1 MEGDEGDNIAVERR
15 QSILVTGNDPLRRL
29 GPCRKKAMLDKTI
42 HAGMNNVRVAPWI
55 HEATEVEGRELY
67 QRWGSEGKGP

>member
-1 MEGDEGDNIAVERR
+1 
-15 QSILVTGNDPLRRL
+15 
-29 GPCRKKAMLDKTI
+29 
-42 HAGMNNVRVAPWI
+42 MNNVRVAPRL